1 MRYQKILLVLSLIA
15 LTFTQT
21 PPTHPEQFQMDFD
34 ETAKLFTSGTTKGTI
49 YYDAKNN
56 RQVVTRE
63 NGKYDRYCGSVF
75 KTSDTPCNHIIVEGK
90 K

>member
-1 MRYQKILLVLSLIA
+1 VLSLIA

-56 RQVVTRE
+56 R
-63 NGKYDRYCGSVF
+63 
-75 KTSDTPCNHIIVEGK
+75 
-90 K
+90 